1 MGTDNPAQGG
11 EQKPIIKNEGNNVP
25 NASNRHNNARRF
37 IKKERFQGAH
47 PDLAGYVFETSS
59 NRTNQI
65 ANFTAVD
72 TRIRALVGQQ
82 FDPYVLESIEKMR
95 VITPPEPT
103 IVTEADG
110 TVSKMEEIKYGKK
123 YDRWLTRT
131 EKVEKEM
138 KQVYSV
144 YYGQCDKDMKACLTE
159 DPTFKQVNE
168 EKDLIRL
175 YKILQGVNFSYRP
188 SQEPILTMW
197 NAKKD
202 FINLKQQRFQ
212 SVQEYYD

>member
-25 NASNRHNNARRF
+25 NASNRRNNARRF
-37 IKKERFQGAH
+37 IKKEQFQGAH

-110 TVSKMEEIKYGKK
+110 TVLKMEEIKYGKK
-123 YDRWLTRT
+123 YDWWLTRT

-144 YYGQCDKDMKACLTE
+144 YYGQCTR
-159 DPTFKQVNE
+159 T
-168 EKDLIRL
+168 
-175 YKILQGVNFSYRP
+175 
-188 SQEPILTMW
+188 
-197 NAKKD
+197 
-202 FINLKQQRFQ
+202 
-212 SVQEYYD
+212 

>member
-1 MGTDNPAQGG
+1 
-11 EQKPIIKNEGNNVP
+11 
-25 NASNRHNNARRF
+25 
-37 IKKERFQGAH
+37 
-47 PDLAGYVFETSS
+47 
-59 NRTNQI
+59 
-65 ANFTAVD
+65 
-72 TRIRALVGQQ
+72 
-82 FDPYVLESIEKMR
+82 MR

-110 TVSKMEEIKYGKK
+110 TISKMEEIKYGKK

-144 YYGQCDKDMKACLTE
+144 YYGQCDEDMKVCLTE

-188 SQEPILTMW
+188 SQEPSSPCGMPRRT
-197 NAKKD
+197 
-202 FINLKQQRFQ
+202 
-212 SVQEYYD
+212 S